1 MSMNVDPDNLT
12 IGEVA
17 RLAGLAT
24 STLRY
29 YESIG
34 LLPSP
39 GRVSGRRRYRR
50 DVLQLL
56 AVIQLAKEANFTLDE
71 IRALVDIRGS
81 GTPST
86 RWRELAGRKL
96 REVDDIIARAQELRA
111 LLEEAIRCES
121 LLFELDACDPLNP
134 TNT

>member
-1 MSMNVDPDNLT
+1 MGMDAHHDNLT

-17 RLAGLAT
+17 RLVGVAT

-34 LLPSP
+34 LLPLP
-39 GRVSGRRRYRR
+39 GRVSGQRRYGR
-50 DVLQLL
+50 DVLQVL

-71 IRALVDIRGS
+71 IRELVATRSDLS
-81 GTPST
+81 PAD
-86 RWRELAGRKL
+86 RWRELAQRKL
-96 REVDDIIARAQELRA
+96 DEVDAIIARAHELRA

-121 LLFELDACDPLNP
+121 LLYELDACDPLSSP
-134 TNT
+134 TD

>member
-1 MSMNVDPDNLT
+1 MKPHLDNLT

-17 RLAGLAT
+17 RLAGVAT

-34 LLPSP
+34 LLPAPS
-39 GRVSGRRRYRR
+39 RVSGQRRYGR

-71 IRALVDIRGS
+71 VRELVTTAS
-81 GTPST
+81 HLPPSV
-86 RWRELAGRKL
+86 RWRDLAQRKL
-96 REVDDIIARAQELRA
+96 GEVDAIIARAHELRA
-111 LLEEAIRCES
+111 LLEEAVHCES
-121 LLFELDACDPLNP
+121 LLFELDACDPLSAS
-134 TNT
+134 TE

>member
-1 MSMNVDPDNLT
+1 
-12 IGEVA
+12 
-17 RLAGLAT
+17 
-24 STLRY
+24 
-29 YESIG
+29 
-34 LLPSP
+34 
-39 GRVSGRRRYRR
+39 
-50 DVLQLL
+50 LQLL

-86 RWRELAGRKL
+86 RWREMAGRKL